1 MPFDL
6 KTELDTALTHA
17 ADHARCSADLL
28 IDEVL
33 PALAEG
39 HVSDAL
45 EWLDQVLSDLGR
57 AREDLQSLDA
67 TERARVSRGLARM
80 GRAE

>member
-6 KTELDTALTHA
+6 KTELDTVLTHA
-17 ADHARCSADLL
+17 ADHARCSTDLL

-67 TERARVSRGLARM
+67 TERPRVSRGLARM